1 MGLLM
6 SFLDSIALL
15 IPEGHLSRD
24 ISNAKGPKLTQV
36 CIAKRCEMS
45 RISVQPSNGGT
56 VTVSITNIT
65 TATTTNSTT
74 VTTTDATTTAT
85 SSTTTVIHT
94 TAHLFYKYKHCYHC
108 YQHYQLNLLRHYHYL
123 SPRH

>member
-6 SFLDSIALL
+6 SFLDSIALVS
-15 IPEGHLSRD
+15 PEGHLSRD

-36 CIAKRCEMS
+36 RIAKRCEMS
-45 RISVQPSNGGT
+45 RISVQPSNT
-56 VTVSITNIT
+56 VRVSIT
-65 TATTTNSTT
+65 TATSTNSTT

-85 SSTTTVIHT
+85 SSTTTVIPT

>member
-1 MGLLM
+1 M
-6 SFLDSIALL
+6 SFMASIALVIL
-15 IPEGHLSRD
+15 EDPLSRD

-36 CIAKRCEMS
+36 QIAKRCEMS
-45 RISVQPSNGGT
+45 RISIQPSNGGT

-85 SSTTTVIHT
+85 SSTNTVIPT
-94 TAHLFYKYKHCYHC
+94 TAHLFYKYKHCYHRITATK
-108 YQHYQLNLLRHYHYL
+108 HYLLNLLRHYHYL